1 MNTIFYMI
9 IPCYNEEDTL
19 PKTAPVFLDKLLTLI
34 ANGTVGD
41 ESRILFVNDG
51 SADRTWEIVRGLH
64 ESDPHFIGVDL
75 ARNVGE
81 QYAMIAGMETAEPYA
96 DCIITMDCDLQ
107 DDIDAVDSMLAE
119 YHGGCE
125 LVFGVRSDRSKDPLF
140 ERTAS
145 GAFYK
150 IMDLLQTGL
159 VHEHANYR
167 LMSKKALRLFREYTE
182 TNLYLP
188 SAACLLGLKTG
199 VVAHERFVRAAGTT
213 GYSLMKR
220 VRLAIDAVMSYSP
233 APLWL
238 LTALV
243 CLNAVLFLVCAV
255 LLIVFSVKYG
265 AFHIGLGIAAS
276 VWLAGCMLSAALR
289 ILCGYAYR
297 ALGEAKKRPRYQI
310 DTMLFR

>member
-1 MNTIFYMI
+1 MDTVFYMV

-19 PKTAPVFLDKLLTLI
+19 PKTAPVFLEKLRSLI
-34 ANGTVGD
+34 DNGTVGD
-41 ESRILFVNDG
+41 ASRILFVNDG
-51 SADRTWEIVRGLH
+51 SADRTWEIVRSLH
-64 ESDPHFIGVDL
+64 ESDPHFVGINL
-75 ARNVGE
+75 AHNVGE
-81 QYAMIAGMETAEPYA
+81 QYAMIAGMETAEQYA

-107 DDIDAVDSMLAE
+107 DDIDAVDRMLAE
-119 YHGGCE
+119 YHNGCE
-125 LVFGVRSDRSKDPLF
+125 LVFGVRSDRSKDSF
-140 ERTAS
+140 SERTAS

-220 VRLAIDAVMSYSP
+220 VRLAVDAITSYSA

-238 LTALV
+238 LTATV
-243 CLNAVLFLVCAV
+243 FLNAALFLVSAV
-255 LLIVFSVKYG
+255 CLIVFSVKNG
-265 AFHIGLGIAAS
+265 AFHTGLCVVCS
-276 VWLAGCMLSAALR
+276 VWLIGCMLSAALR

-310 DTMLFR
+310 DTVLFR